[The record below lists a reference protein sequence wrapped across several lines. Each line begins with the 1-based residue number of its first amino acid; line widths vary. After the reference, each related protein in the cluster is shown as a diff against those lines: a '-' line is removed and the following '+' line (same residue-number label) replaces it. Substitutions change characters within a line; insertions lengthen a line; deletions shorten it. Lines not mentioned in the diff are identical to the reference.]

1 MERNVLLP
9 ARIKKEVNSERMIA
23 AMPFARFRTLT
34 YTVMLSSLLSTA
46 VIFPASTSAQGTV
59 QTQSR
64 TIAHNGKSFTAQWV
78 TVDLTDPYL
87 RVKPVAAEG
96 GIGHDESFTSM
107 LTRNH
112 AIAGINGTFFDAYEK
127 DDTQR
132 YPNGLLIGSGEIM
145 HSGINPAFLV
155 HADKTASLQRIQT
168 EHQISV
174 THQSK
179 AYTFTAWGVNKYY
192 GDSAN
197 DQVVWYTR
205 AFGPTIDFPNS
216 TKVVLREGK
225 VTAVTTQSVDIPEDG
240 QVFLLGNSANNKTYV
255 LPNIHIGDTVKLTSS
270 LHNQDTGA
278 TSMLTAV
285 DAAIGA
291 GPHLLTNGAVDL
303 DVKRDGFTDPK
314 ITTSA
319 NVRSFIGLDASHQ
332 FVMGTL
338 SAATMADMAQV
349 LLKLGL
355 TDAMNMDGGA
365 SSSLYANGSMLRSP
379 GRALSNALVVERLD
393 HPQVQLE
400 VNGQFVHEFRGYL
413 LQETS
418 MVPFRGILERIG
430 AKFEWNGTTRTLTV
444 HHGSTNLELRP
455 DLSVMTVNGQSVL
468 LPEAPT
474 ILDGHIYMPLRAIIE
489 SLGGQIQWDPQLYRV
504 SLRF

>member
-1 MERNVLLP
+1 M
-9 ARIKKEVNSERMIA
+9 
-23 AMPFARFRTLT
+23 RFRTLT
-34 YTVMLSSLLSTA
+34 YTAMLSCLLSA
-46 VIFPASTSAQGTV
+46 ALIFPASTSAQGIV
-59 QTQSR
+59 QTQTR
-64 TIAHNGKSFTAQWV
+64 TIAYNGKSFTVQWV

-87 RVKPVAAEG
+87 RVKPVTAED
-96 GIGHDESFTSM
+96 GIGHDEPFSSM

-145 HSGINPAFLV
+145 HSGVNPAFLV
-155 HADKTASLQRIQT
+155 QADKTVSLQRIQT

-216 TKVVLREGK
+216 TKVVVLREGK
-225 VTAVTTQSVDIPEDG
+225 VTAITTQNVDIPEDG
-240 QVFLLGNSANNKTYV
+240 QVFLLGNSANYKTHV

-278 TSMLTAV
+278 SSMLTSV

-291 GPHLLTNGAVDL
+291 GP
-303 DVKRDGFTDPK
+303 
-314 ITTSA
+314 
-319 NVRSFIGLDASHQ
+319 
-332 FVMGTL
+332 
-338 SAATMADMAQV
+338 
-349 LLKLGL
+349 
-355 TDAMNMDGGA
+355 
-365 SSSLYANGSMLRSP
+365 
-379 GRALSNALVVERLD
+379 
-393 HPQVQLE
+393 
-400 VNGQFVHEFRGYL
+400 
-413 LQETS
+413 
-418 MVPFRGILERIG
+418 
-430 AKFEWNGTTRTLTV
+430 
-444 HHGSTNLELRP
+444 
-455 DLSVMTVNGQSVL
+455 TVNGQSVV
-468 LPEAPT
+468 LPEAPA
-474 ILDGHIYMPLRAIIE
+474 IIDGHIYMPLRAIIE
-489 SLGGQIQWDPQLYRV
+489 SLGGQIQWYPQLYRV

>member
-1 MERNVLLP
+1 MQLQ
-9 ARIKKEVNSERMIA
+9 
-23 AMPFARFRTLT
+23 RFRSLT
-34 YTVMLSSLLSTA
+34 HIVMLSFLLSGA
-46 VIFPASTSAQGTV
+46 VIFPTSSSAQGTV
-59 QTQSR
+59 QTKSQ
-64 TIAHNGKSFTAQWV
+64 TIVHNGKSFTAQWV

-87 RVKPVAAEG
+87 RVKPVTAEA
-96 GIGHDESFTSM
+96 GIGHDESFSSM

-145 HSGINPAFLV
+145 HSGINPALLV
-155 HADKTASLQRIQT
+155 HADKTVSLQRIQT

-174 THQSK
+174 THLSK

-205 AFGPTIDFPNS
+205 DFGPTISFPNS

-225 VTAVTTQSVDIPEDG
+225 VTAITTESVEIPEDG
-240 QVFLLGNSANNKTYV
+240 QVFLLGNSSNNKTYV
-255 LPNIHIGDTVKLTSS
+255 LPNIHIGDTVNLKSS
-270 LHNQDTGA
+270 LQNQDSG
-278 TSMLTAV
+278 TSPNLTAV

-332 FVMGTL
+332 LVMGTL
-338 SAATMADMAQV
+338 SAATMSDMAQV

-355 TDAMNMDGGA
+355 TDAINMDGGA
-365 SSSLYANGSMLRSP
+365 SSGLYANGSILRSP
-379 GRALSNALVVERLD
+379 GRALSNLLIVERLD

-413 LQETS
+413 KQETS

-430 AKFEWNGTTRTLTV
+430 AKFEWNGTMRTLTV
-444 HHGSTNLELRP
+444 QHGSTRLNLRP
-455 DLSVMTVNGQSVL
+455 DQSVMTVNDRSVL

-474 ILDGHIYMPLRAIIE
+474 IIDGHIYMPLRAITQ